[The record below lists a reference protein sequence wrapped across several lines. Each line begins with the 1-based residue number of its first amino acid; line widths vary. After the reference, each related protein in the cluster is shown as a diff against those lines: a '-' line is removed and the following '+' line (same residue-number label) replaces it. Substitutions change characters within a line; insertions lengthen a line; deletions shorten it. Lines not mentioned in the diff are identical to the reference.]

1 MEEEEDRG
9 VSLARSRSTIS
20 DRRFSYLE
28 RDLERDA
35 PRRVSREEEKEKKE
49 ESGKE
54 REGRRI
60 EKETNWTTGQR
71 GRGKALIIIINNDI
85 DRD

>member
-1 MEEEEDRG
+1 MRH
-9 VSLARSRSTIS
+9 VASPAK
-20 DRRFSYLE
+20 RR
-28 RDLERDA
+28 
-35 PRRVSREEEKEKKE
+35 KKKKE

-60 EKETNWTTGQR
+60 EKETNWTTGQT